1 MIITNKKTKFI
12 IIKSEPKKNKTYFK
26 ITKLGKDSDYNS
38 NNKRGK
44 KRKIFTIIKDLSK
57 RKELL
62 EFDFFIEMRD
72 KLAFQSNNLR
82 VNKLSNDNANGS
94 YSDLELNFS
103 EMTKIETN
111 HNNKRIFNNNCSYA
125 NKNTISDI

>member
-1 MIITNKKTKFI
+1 MIISNKKKKFV

-26 ITKLGKDSDYNS
+26 IMKLGKNSDYNS

-111 HNNKRIFNNNCSYA
+111 HNNKRIFNNNCFYA